1 LKNLKS
7 KTNAMKETERKRDLI
22 PLLKDLIHELVELD
36 KDFAKLEVRNSI
48 MIIRRVKRGL
58 INHKVNTDKV
68 KKAIDDIRKS
78 ILSEK

>member
-1 LKNLKS
+1 
-7 KTNAMKETERKRDLI
+7 MKETERKRDLI

-78 ILSEK
+78 IISEK

>member
-1 LKNLKS
+1 
-7 KTNAMKETERKRDLI
+7 MKETERKRDLI